1 MLLLLWTL
9 LYFALLVLLTARI
22 TILFSDDVI
31 FEKLVTRKL
40 RDIACVHPWPDSW
53 HHVNDA
59 TLPRDD
65 PARRRVG
72 NCTRANRAARF
83 LVNLLDCPWCV
94 SVWVAAPVAADLALG
109 LSGAGLS
116 PLSATSPL
124 PEALWRTSAPWSP
137 TGRSAAVGP
146 GQPRNVPSPHPR
158 RRLPRFLLAV
168 RPA

>member
-65 PARRRVG
+65 PARSRVG

-124 PEALWRTSAPWSP
+124 PEALWPTPPTAEGVVGLALLAWGALAYLSALVAHWTIS
-137 TGRSAAVGP
+137 RRRAWSAA
-146 GQPRNVPSPHPR
+146 
-158 RRLPRFLLAV
+158 
-168 RPA
+168 